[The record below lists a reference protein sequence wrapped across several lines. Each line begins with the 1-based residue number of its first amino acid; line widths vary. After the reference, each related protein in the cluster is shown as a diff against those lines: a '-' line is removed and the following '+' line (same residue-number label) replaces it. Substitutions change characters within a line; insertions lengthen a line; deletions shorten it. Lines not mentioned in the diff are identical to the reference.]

1 MKSSITRKP
10 DNRERGFTLV
20 ETLIVIVMSLVIMAI
35 SIFKLQPVMHL
46 FRSRTVTGQ
55 VKSILRQARELAIS
69 ERRSIV
75 VKFVGNNTIELFEI
89 MQPTNTVALQPF
101 LRVPLGRQVQFM
113 TVAGETDTPDGF
125 GIPSSGGIEFG
136 GIAGGPITGMQFQSD
151 GSFTDGSGNPINGT
165 VFLGSPN
172 VNSLAGAVTVL
183 GNTGKVR
190 HYYYTR
196 SGWFK

>member
-75 VKFVGNNTIELFEI
+75 VTFVGNNTIELFEI